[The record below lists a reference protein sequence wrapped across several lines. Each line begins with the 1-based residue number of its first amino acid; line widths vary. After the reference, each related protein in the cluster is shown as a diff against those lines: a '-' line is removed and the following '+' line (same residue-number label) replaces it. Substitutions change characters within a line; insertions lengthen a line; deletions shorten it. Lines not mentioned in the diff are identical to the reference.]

1 VTTPTKGKI
10 KKFGR
15 LINFK
20 KTSKAFFKIFEE
32 NMARWGGLSSPRGHV
47 VSDLVGTTVLTL
59 LDEN

>member
-10 KKFGR
+10 KKFRR

-47 VSDLVGTTVLTL
+47 YSFGLGWNYRINIVG
-59 LDEN
+59 